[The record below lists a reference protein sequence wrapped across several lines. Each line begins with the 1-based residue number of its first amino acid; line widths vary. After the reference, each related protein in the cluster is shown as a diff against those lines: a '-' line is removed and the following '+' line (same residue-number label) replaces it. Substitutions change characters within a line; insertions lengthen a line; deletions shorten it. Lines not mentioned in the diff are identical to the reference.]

1 MSDLWSTVFPYAV
14 ALLPTIGVVF
24 LFYYIMKYIL
34 EGDRRERAALRAWE
48 AEHGEEHRTDA
59 PVASSE
65 PENDSGAANPSD
77 PVGKS
82 QEND

>member
-1 MSDLWSTVFPYAV
+1 MSDLWSTVFPYLV

-48 AEHGEEHRTDA
+48 AEHGEGPGAASPVVPA
-59 PVASSE
+59 PEES
-65 PENDSGAANPSD
+65 DSGPAD
-77 PVGKS
+77 PHEPVDTS
-82 QEND
+82 TENG